1 MLYYIMQGV
10 GLFGAAALL
19 IAYLQISR
27 KAFSTT
33 SKNYHLL
40 NLLGSSLLVVNTV
53 YFEVYG
59 PLFLNAIWMLIA
71 IKSLASRN

>member
-1 MLYYIMQGV
+1 MLYYIMQGI

-27 KAFSTT
+27 KALSTT
-33 SKNYHLL
+33 SKHYHLL
-40 NLLGSSLLVVNTV
+40 NLLGSGLLVINTA

-71 IKSLASRN
+71 IKSLVSKH

>member
-1 MLYYIMQGV
+1 MQGI

-27 KAFSTT
+27 QVLSTT
-33 SKNYHLL
+33 SKHYHLL
-40 NLLGSSLLVVNTV
+40 NLLGSCLIVVNTA

-59 PLFLNAIWMLIA
+59 PLFLNVIWMLIA
-71 IKSLASRN
+71 IKSLANKH